1 MNLNQL
7 VNMIARMLTRRAVNW
22 SIKKGTRQAAR
33 GKGQQTAANRQQA
46 KVTCEATKRARQAAR
61 LARRIGR

>member
-22 SIKKGTRQAAR
+22 SIKKGTRQATR
-33 GKGQQTAANRQQA
+33 GKGQQT
-46 KVTCEATKRARQAAR
+46 KVAREATKRARQAAR